1 MINERYREDRERRRL
16 GSLTV
21 FSGPTHSGKTKKLEA
36 DAERAQRQGRRSQR
50 LAGPADANQLLDR
63 LDPAAEL
70 VTVDDAQQ
78 YDDRLVEV
86 LSDRATLH
94 RVDVVVAGWELD
106 YTGQPSG
113 PLPELMCAADF
124 ALKLDDGV
132 CAQPGCRNLASR
144 TQRFLPSSGSR
155 DFPRASSG
163 SRDFPR
169 ADGTPE
175 RFLPVCRRHHTPEAR
190 TVSFQEVWFDEPSGS
205 LDLIS
210 GCIFS
215 GKTQELIRR
224 LDQARYAGSTIQAF
238 KPALDDRYAIEA
250 VASHREVRFPPT
262 AVPDVAALRDQL
274 RDDTRVVGIDEAQF
288 LGPEIVSLAEELA
301 DRGRH
306 VIVAGLDLDFLAR
319 PFGPMPLLAAYA
331 DRLTKLQAS
340 CQHPGCGSR
349 QATRTQR
356 LVDGEPASSESP
368 LTESGG
374 AATYE
379 ARCRHH
385 HRIGVVR
392 KPEPV
397 SIVEESAEL

>member
-36 DAERAQRQGRRSQR
+36 EAERAQRQGRRHQR
-50 LAGPADANQLLDR
+50 LAGLPDANQLLDQ
-63 LDPAAEL
+63 LEPAAEV
-70 VTVDDAQQ
+70 VTIDGAQQ

-86 LSDRATLH
+86 LNDLATIH

-106 YTGQPSG
+106 YTGHPAG
-113 PLPELMCAADF
+113 PLPELICAADF

-144 TQRFLPSSGSR
+144 TQRFHPVN
-155 DFPRASSG
+155 
-163 SRDFPR
+163 
-169 ADGTPE
+169 GTPE
-175 RFLPVCRRHHTPEAR
+175 RFLPVCRRHHTAEAR
-190 TVSFQEVWFDEPSGS
+190 AVSFQEVWFDEPSGS

-210 GCIFS
+210 GCMFS

-250 VASHREVRFPPT
+250 VASHREVRFPAI

-274 RDDTRVVGIDEAQF
+274 RDDTRVIGIDEAQF

-301 DRGRH
+301 DRGLH

-340 CQHPGCGSR
+340 CQSPGCGSR

-356 LVDGEPASSESP
+356 LVDGEPASTDSP
-368 LTESGG
+368 LLVIGG
-374 AATYE
+374 AGTYG
-379 ARCRHH
+379 AACRPP
-385 HRIGVVR
+385 HRIGVPLR
-392 KPEPV
+392 PELEPV
-397 SIVEESAEL
+397 PVAEESADL

>member
-1 MINERYREDRERRRL
+1 MPMINERYREDRERRRL

-36 DAERAQRQGRRSQR
+36 EAERAQRQGRRSQR
-50 LAGPADANQLLDR
+50 PAGPPDANQLLDQ

-70 VTVDDAQQ
+70 VTIDGAQL

-86 LSDRATLH
+86 LNDIATIH

-106 YTGQPSG
+106 YTGQPAG

-144 TQRFLPSSGSR
+144 TQRF
-155 DFPRASSG
+155 FAVN
-163 SRDFPR
+163 
-169 ADGTPE
+169 GTPE
-175 RFLPVCRRHHTPEAR
+175 RFLPVCRRHHSAEPRSQA
-190 TVSFQEVWFDEPSGS
+190 FQEVWFDEPSGS

-210 GCIFS
+210 GCMFS

-250 VASHREVRFPPT
+250 VASHREVRFPAI
-262 AVPDVAALRDQL
+262 AVPDVAAVRDQL
-274 RDDTRVVGIDEAQF
+274 RGATRVSGIDEAQF

-301 DRGRH
+301 DRGLH
-306 VIVAGLDLDFLAR
+306 GIVAGLDLDFLGR

-331 DRLTKLQAS
+331 DRLPKT
-340 CQHPGCGSR
+340 
-349 QATRTQR
+349 
-356 LVDGEPASSESP
+356 
-368 LTESGG
+368 
-374 AATYE
+374 
-379 ARCRHH
+379 
-385 HRIGVVR
+385 
-392 KPEPV
+392 
-397 SIVEESAEL
+397 

>member
-36 DAERAQRQGRRSQR
+36 EAERAQRQGRRTQR
-50 LAGPADANQLLDR
+50 LAGPADAKQLLDQ

-78 YDDRLVEV
+78 YDDRLVDV
-86 LSDRATLH
+86 LNDLATIH

-106 YTGQPSG
+106 YTGQPAG
-113 PLPELMCAADF
+113 PMPELMCAADF

-144 TQRFLPSSGSR
+144 TQRFH
-155 DFPRASSG
+155 ATN
-163 SRDFPR
+163 
-169 ADGTPE
+169 GTPD
-175 RFLPVCRRHHTPEAR
+175 RFLPVCRRHHTAEPRA
-190 TVSFQEVWFDEPSGS
+190 TSFQEVWFDEPSGS

-210 GCIFS
+210 GCMFS

-224 LDQARYAGSTIQAF
+224 LDQAHYAGSSIQAF
-238 KPALDDRYAIEA
+238 KPALDDRYALEA
-250 VASHREVRFPPT
+250 VASHREIRFPAI
-262 AVPDVAALRDQL
+262 AVPDVAALRAQL
-274 RDDTRVVGIDEAQF
+274 RDDTRVIGIDEAQF
-288 LGPEIVSLAEELA
+288 FGPEIVSLVEELA
-301 DRGRH
+301 DRGVH
-306 VIVAGLDLDFLAR
+306 AIVAGLDLDFLAR
-319 PFGPMPLLAAYA
+319 PFGPMPLLAADA

-340 CQHPGCGSR
+340 CQYPGCGSR
-349 QATRTQR
+349 QASRTQR
-356 LVDGEPASSESP
+356 LVDGAPASADTP
-368 LTESGG
+368 LIVVGG
-374 AATYE
+374 AATYQ

-385 HRIGVVR
+385 HRIGIAP

-397 SIVEESAEL
+397 AVVEESAEL

>member
-1 MINERYREDRERRRL
+1 MINERYLEDRERRRL

-36 DAERAQRQGRRSQR
+36 EAERAHRQGRRMQR
-50 LAGPADANQLLDR
+50 LAAAADPNSLLSQ

-70 VTVDDAQQ
+70 LTVDDAQQ

-86 LSDRATLH
+86 LNDLATIH
-94 RVDVVVAGWELD
+94 RMDVVVAGWELD
-106 YTGQPSG
+106 FAGRPAG
-113 PLPELMCAADF
+113 PMPELLCAADF

-144 TQRFLPSSGSR
+144 TQRFQVVN
-155 DFPRASSG
+155 
-163 SRDFPR
+163 
-169 ADGTPE
+169 GTPE
-175 RFLPVCRRHHTPEAR
+175 RFLPVCRRHHTAEPRAQ
-190 TVSFQEVWFDEPSGS
+190 TFQEAWFDEPSGS

-210 GCIFS
+210 GCMFS

-250 VASHREVRFPPT
+250 VASHREVRFPAI
-262 AVPDVAALRDQL
+262 AVPDVEALQHQL

-288 LGPEIVSLAEELA
+288 FGPDIVSLVAELA

-340 CQHPGCGSR
+340 CQYPGCGSR
-349 QATRTQR
+349 QASRTQR
-356 LVDGEPASSESP
+356 LLDGVPAPADGP
-368 LTESGG
+368 LVVIGG

-385 HRIGVVR
+385 HRIGVHAR
-392 KPEPV
+392 PEPV
-397 SIVEESAEL
+397 ASVEEPAEL

>member
-1 MINERYREDRERRRL
+1 MINKRYREDRERRRL

-36 DAERAQRQGRRSQR
+36 EAERAQRQGRRMQR
-50 LAGPADANQLLDR
+50 LAHPADANRLLDQ

-78 YDDRLVEV
+78 YDDRLIDV
-86 LSDRATLH
+86 LDDLATIH

-106 YTGQPSG
+106 SAGQPAG
-113 PLPELMCAADF
+113 PMPELMCAADF
-124 ALKLDDGV
+124 AVKLDDGV

-144 TQRFLPSSGSR
+144 TQRFH
-155 DFPRASSG
+155 AVN
-163 SRDFPR
+163 
-169 ADGTPE
+169 GTPE
-175 RFLPVCRRHHTPEAR
+175 RFLPVCRRHHTAEPRAL
-190 TVSFQEVWFDEPSGS
+190 TFQEVWFDEPSGS

-210 GCIFS
+210 GCMFS

-250 VASHREVRFPPT
+250 VASHREIRFPAI
-262 AVPDVAALRDQL
+262 AVPDVAALRAQL
-274 RDDTRVVGIDEAQF
+274 RDDTRVIGIDEAQF
-288 LGPEIVSLAEELA
+288 FGPEIVSLAEELA
-301 DRGRH
+301 GHGRH
-306 VIVAGLDLDFLAR
+306 VMVAGLELDFLAR

-340 CQHPGCGSR
+340 CQYSDCGSR

-356 LVDGEPASSESP
+356 LVDGAPASAESP
-368 LTESGG
+368 LVVIGG
-374 AATYE
+374 AATYQ

-385 HRIGVVR
+385 HRIGLVSR
-392 KPEPV
+392 PEPV
-397 SIVEESAEL
+397 SVAEDSAEL

>member
-36 DAERAQRQGRRSQR
+36 EAERAQRQGRRNQR
-50 LAGPADANQLLDR
+50 LAGLADANQLLDQ
-63 LDPAAEL
+63 LDPAVEL
-70 VTVDDAQQ
+70 VTVDGAQQ

-86 LSDRATLH
+86 LNDLATLH

-106 YTGQPSG
+106 YTGQPAG
-113 PLPELMCAADF
+113 PLPELLCAADF

-144 TQRFLPSSGSR
+144 TQRFHAVNGS
-155 DFPRASSG
+155 
-163 SRDFPR
+163 
-169 ADGTPE
+169 PE
-175 RFLPVCRRHHTPEAR
+175 RFLPVCRRHHTADAR
-190 TVSFQEVWFDEPSGS
+190 AVSFQEVWFDEPSGS

-210 GCIFS
+210 GCMFS

-224 LDQARYAGSTIQAF
+224 LDQARFAGSTIQAF

-250 VASHREVRFPPT
+250 VASHREVRFAAI

-274 RDDTRVVGIDEAQF
+274 RDDTRVIGIDEAQF
-288 LGPEIVSLAEELA
+288 LGPEIVTLAEELA
-301 DRGRH
+301 ARGRH
-306 VIVAGLDLDFLAR
+306 VIVAGLDLDFLGR

-340 CQHPGCGSR
+340 CQYPGCGSR
-349 QATRTQR
+349 QASRTQR
-356 LVDGEPASSESP
+356 LVDGEPASADSP
-368 LTESGG
+368 LVVGGG

-385 HRIGVVR
+385 HRIAVHARV
-392 KPEPV
+392 EAV
-397 SIVEESAEL
+397 SVVEESADL

>member
-1 MINERYREDRERRRL
+1 MIDERYRDDRERRRL

-21 FSGPTHSGKTKKLEA
+21 YSGPTHSGKTKKLEA
-36 DAERAQRQGRRSQR
+36 DLERAERQGRRAQR
-50 LAGPADANQLLDR
+50 LATADDADR
-63 LDPAAEL
+63 IIDLLDPASEL
-70 VTVDDAQQ
+70 VAVDDAQQ
-78 YDDRLVEV
+78 YGDQLIPLLERV
-86 LSDRATLH
+86 ATEH

-106 YTGQPSG
+106 VQARPAG
-113 PLPELMCAADF
+113 PMPALLCTSDF

-144 TQRFLPSSGSR
+144 TQQFRPVN
-155 DFPRASSG
+155 
-163 SRDFPR
+163 
-169 ADGTPE
+169 GTPQ
-175 RFLPVCRRHHTPEAR
+175 RFLPVCRRHHTPEPR
-190 TVSFQEVWFDEPSGS
+190 DQNFQEIWFDEPSGS

-210 GCIFS
+210 GCMFS

-224 LDQARYAGSTIQAF
+224 LDQARYAGFTIQAF

-250 VASHREVRFPPT
+250 VASHRETRFPAI
-262 AVPDVAALRDQL
+262 AVPDVEAIRQQL

-288 LGPEIVSLAEELA
+288 FDDRLVPLVEELA
-301 DRGRH
+301 NHGRH

-340 CQHPGCGSR
+340 CQYPGCGSR

-356 LVDGEPASSESP
+356 LVDGAPAASDAP
-368 LTESGG
+368 LVVVGG
-374 AATYE
+374 AASYQ

-385 HRIGVVR
+385 HRIGV
-392 KPEPV
+392 PAAIEPAE
-397 SIVEESAEL
+397 IPIEESAEL